1 MACLINEVVGHEKNK
16 QQLLSL
22 ISQNRWPHAFLFVG
36 PHSIGKYKTALAF
49 AQALICQE
57 SEVSCG
63 TCGPCLRVAKE
74 QSENL
79 YKLSPDTTM
88 AKPVIKVEAVRN
100 VLDSLSLSGLGSAR
114 VVLIDQA
121 HRMNAQAANALLK
134 TLEEPFENIYFFLIG
149 PDAQQFLSTIRS
161 RCQIM
166 AFQSLEPDHL
176 KKIKPGLPN
185 WAYSESQG
193 QIEKLIHLTSVAG
206 IERRTESYQLLEQF
220 LADKEFLL
228 KNNWRT
234 QVKDKTWTLQTISAW
249 LQILYI
255 ALKSQAAESQN
266 SILLPEQHKTYFQQ
280 VVALTS
286 HKLLQLSDDLVS
298 AEKDILGNMDPV
310 LILEK
315 MWVGYAR
322 MG

>member
-1 MACLINEVVGHEKNK
+1 MASLINDVVGHEKNK

-22 ISQNRWPHAFLFVG
+22 FSQNRWPHAFLFVG
-36 PHSIGKYKTALAF
+36 PHSIGKYKMALAF

-57 SEVSCG
+57 SETSCG

-79 YKLSPDTTM
+79 FKLSPDISL

-134 TLEEPFENIYFFLIG
+134 TLEEPFENVYFFLIG
-149 PDAQQFLSTIRS
+149 PDAQQFLPTIRS
-161 RCQIM
+161 RCQMM
-166 AFQSLEPDHL
+166 AFQNLDPDQL
-176 KKIKPGLPN
+176 KKIKPGLAD
-185 WAYSESQG
+185 WAYSASQG
-193 QIEKLIHLTSVAG
+193 QIEKLIHLTSAAG
-206 IERRTESYQLLEQF
+206 IERRSESYQLLEQF

-228 KNNWRT
+228 KNNWRA
-234 QVKDKTWTLQTISAW
+234 QVKDKSWTLQTISAW

-255 ALKSQAAESQN
+255 AMKSQASEN
-266 SILLPEQHKTYFQQ
+266 RLPASVPDQHKTYFQQ
-280 VVALTS
+280 VVNITS
-286 HKLLQLSDDLVS
+286 SQLLKLADDLVS

-310 LILEK
+310 LIIEK